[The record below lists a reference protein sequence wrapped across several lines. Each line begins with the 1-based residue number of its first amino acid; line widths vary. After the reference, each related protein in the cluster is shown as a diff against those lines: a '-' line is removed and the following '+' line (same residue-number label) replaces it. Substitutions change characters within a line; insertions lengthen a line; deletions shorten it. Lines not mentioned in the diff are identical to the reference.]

1 MRGAACNAR
10 EHCLRKHG
18 GRSGSVPGNVEM
30 TGGTATKISFKEKS
44 CQPMSVNSAGQDSYH
59 TRLQNTVPEHV
70 STHQGDHNQQRRKA
84 AVFIANSYCS
94 SAGFNVQTQG
104 GYIQTQGYIVK
115 RKGLLAFDH

>member
-1 MRGAACNAR
+1 MRGR
-10 EHCLRKHG
+10 P
-18 GRSGSVPGNVEM
+18 SGSVLTNAVM
-30 TGGTATKISFKEKS
+30 TGGTAIRGSSRANGLPPLYARFVGRVS
-44 CQPMSVNSAGQDSYH
+44 HH
-59 TRLQNTVPEHV
+59 TNRQNTVQEHV

-115 RKGLLAFDH
+115 RKEPMVKRKKAPAFDH

>member
-1 MRGAACNAR
+1 MRGRPSDSVLTNA
-10 EHCLRKHG
+10 
-18 GRSGSVPGNVEM
+18 VM
-30 TGGTATKISFKEKS
+30 TGGIAIRASFRGNGSSLLSARFAGRVSRRTK
-44 CQPMSVNSAGQDSYH
+44 
-59 TRLQNTVPEHV
+59 RQNTVPEHV

-115 RKGLLAFDH
+115 RRGLLAFDY